1 MDTPDPPSLAAID
14 WFREASPYINAH
26 RHRTVV
32 LCLPDHLLGSRMF
45 RALAHD
51 LTLLTHL
58 GLRLVLCFGLRAQVD
73 AGLLGSST
81 SRFVDG
87 RRVTDDV
94 ALEAIITAAG
104 RTRIELE
111 SHLSMALPNTPM
123 AGARLSVCSGNLVS
137 GQPFG
142 IHDGVDFLHTGSVRD
157 VQTDAI
163 RSLLENGQLVLLPPL
178 GYSLTGEVFNLP
190 AEEVATETAIA
201 LQADK
206 LIFFVAALPQGRD
219 GKSVRQANAQR
230 IETLGSRQ
238 SDADLGRTL
247 ARAARACRRDVSRV
261 HLLDAA
267 DPSALLQE
275 LFTRDGSGT
284 LITAELWETVRPAT
298 IRDVGGIIEL
308 ISPMQESGALATR
321 SREQLELDIERFVVT
336 VRDNTVVACAAL
348 YVEGIS
354 AEIACVA
361 THAAYRGE
369 GRADRLLGH
378 LEREAAS
385 AACRQAV
392 LLSTRAAHWF
402 VERGYREVSPAELPE
417 RRRASYDTARNSK
430 VFLKTLAPPAS
441 DG

>member
-26 RHRTVV
+26 RHRSVV

-45 RALAHD
+45 RTLAHD

-73 AGLLGSST
+73 ANLAGNSV

-87 RRVTDDV
+87 QRVTDDA
-94 ALEAIITAAG
+94 ALDAIITAAG

-123 AGARLSVCSGNLVS
+123 AGARLSVCSGNLVT

-163 RSLLENGQLVLLPPL
+163 HSLLENGQLVLLPPL

-206 LIFFVAALPQGRD
+206 LIFFVRVCPTAGTAGRCA
-219 GKSVRQANAQR
+219 RPARNA
-230 IETLGSRQ
+230 SK
-238 SDADLGRTL
+238 
-247 ARAARACRRDVSRV
+247 
-261 HLLDAA
+261 
-267 DPSALLQE
+267 PSA
-275 LFTRDGSGT
+275 RSRAT
-284 LITAELWETVRPAT
+284 LTWVAPWRGRRGPVGVTCHACICWTQPIRQRCCRSCSPAT
-298 IRDVGGIIEL
+298 
-308 ISPMQESGALATR
+308 A
-321 SREQLELDIERFVVT
+321 
-336 VRDNTVVACAAL
+336 VA
-348 YVEGIS
+348 
-354 AEIACVA
+354 
-361 THAAYRGE
+361 H
-369 GRADRLLGH
+369 
-378 LEREAAS
+378 
-385 AACRQAV
+385 
-392 LLSTRAAHWF
+392 
-402 VERGYREVSPAELPE
+402 
-417 RRRASYDTARNSK
+417 
-430 VFLKTLAPPAS
+430 
-441 DG
+441 